1 MVGYG
6 HDSANDHNL
15 YRLSGDSYFEFLDV
29 AEVESRIS
37 LRQAVS
43 YCLLQGKIK
52 FIFHFSLVGSPDWG
66 TV

>member
-6 HDSANDHNL
+6 YDSANDHNL

-29 AEVESRIS
+29 AEVESRTS

-43 YCLLQGKIK
+43 SLFITGRIQ
-52 FIFHFSLVGSPDWG
+52 FIFYFSLVGGPDWA